1 MSSSVAAQSALMSIN
16 QNTFMVGAMMLCLNL
31 GGKYLSLHLT
41 KSQEDFLAHVFM
53 RYIVLFAVVFI
64 ATRNVLTS
72 FVMTLVFIVITRFLL
87 NEQSIFCIIPMS
99 IRKLSDEVEENV
111 TDGEIEHAKRVLE
124 KAKAKD
130 NEINTLRSIHENEKK
145 QQTKNYKN
153 NLALLSAI
161 SYQN

>member
-1 MSSSVAAQSALMSIN
+1 MSSALAAQSTLMSIN

-99 IRKLSDEVEENV
+99 IRKLSDEVQDSV

-124 KAKAKD
+124 KAKTKD
-130 NEINTLRSIHENEKK
+130 KEIHDIRTIHANEK
-145 QQTKNYKN
+145 QTQTKNYKN
-153 NLALLSAI
+153 NLALISAI
-161 SYQN
+161 SYNN